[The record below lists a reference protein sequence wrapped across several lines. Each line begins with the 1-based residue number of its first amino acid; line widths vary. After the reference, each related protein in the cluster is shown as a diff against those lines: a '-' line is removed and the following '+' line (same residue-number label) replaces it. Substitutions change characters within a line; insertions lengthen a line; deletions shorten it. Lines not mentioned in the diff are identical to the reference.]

1 MLLKNSSRIFWDHV
15 QGPLGPVPGLSETR
29 PGPSESESSEEHF
42 ETRSKALWDHESRA
56 LWYRSKVLR
65 FRALWG
71 LFKTSLVWT
80 VSKTGMRPFRTDPGP
95 LDRFTG
101 LMLLRD
107 SSRAFWDHVQ
117 SPLGPIPGPS
127 ETSPGSSES
136 ESSLQ
141 HSKTRSRALWDH
153 EYRALWYRSKVL
165 RFRALWG
172 PFETSLG
179 WSLSKT
185 RLRLSRTGTGPFKI
199 GSQTLGSSKTAP
211 GPSETTFKVYQTSQ
225 RVSLRPAQ
233 VPLRLA
239 QCPLRPFEDLVRPVR
254 ALRDQL

>member
-1 MLLKNSSRIFWDHV
+1 MLLKNSSRAFWDHV
-15 QGPLGPVPGLSETR
+15 QGPLGPIPGLSKTR
-29 PGPSESESSEEHF
+29 PGQSESESSVEHS

-65 FRALWG
+65 FRVLWG

-95 LDRFTG
+95 LDRFTDLG
-101 LMLLRD
+101 LLRY

-117 SPLGPIPGPS
+117 TPLGPIPGPS

-136 ESSLQ
+136 ESSLE

-153 EYRALWYRSKVL
+153 ESRALWYRSKVL
-165 RFRALWG
+165 WFRALWG

-179 WSLSKT
+179 WTLSKI

-233 VPLRLA
+233 VPLR
-239 QCPLRPFEDLVRPVR
+239 PFQDLVSPVR